1 MKASWTVACGVP
13 PWMLSPPGR
22 LTKAQRELAVQLGT
36 DPDRPWHR
44 FDPDSAE
51 GRLCGEVARPAAAA
65 FTSCLLDTRARGGLR
80 PDAVRQRVHPGR
92 ARRRAPRPD
101 QGGTRHRS
109 ARRHRQ
115 PGRQLLDEHGGWIN
129 MVGVWSPS
137 ERTDWFAD
145 ERESALR

>member
-51 GRLCGEVARPAAAA
+51 GRLCGEVARRLRRPSLPAYLIPALAAD
-65 FTSCLLDTRARGGLR
+65 F
-80 PDAVRQRVHPGR
+80 GR
-92 ARRRAPRPD
+92 TP
-101 QGGTRHRS
+101 
-109 ARRHRQ
+109 
-115 PGRQLLDEHGGWIN
+115 
-129 MVGVWSPS
+129 
-137 ERTDWFAD
+137 
-145 ERESALR
+145 